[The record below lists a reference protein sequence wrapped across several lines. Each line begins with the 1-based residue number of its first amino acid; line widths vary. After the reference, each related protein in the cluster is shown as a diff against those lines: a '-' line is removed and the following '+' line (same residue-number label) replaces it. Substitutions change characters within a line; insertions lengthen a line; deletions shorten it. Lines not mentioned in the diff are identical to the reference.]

1 MLTLGQF
8 AAGNVEHDIHYNIC
22 IGSDCNPILG
32 CSQADIISQH
42 KNDVVKTY
50 AMNPNN
56 KSGSVACVFT
66 TSKFC

>member
-22 IGSDCNPILG
+22 IGSDCNRVLG
-32 CSQADIISQH
+32 RNQTDIIAEH

-50 AMNPNN
+50 VMSVND
-56 KSGSVACVFT
+56 KSGSVVCTVILAN
-66 TSKFC
+66 

>member
-8 AAGNVEHDIHYNIC
+8 AAGNVERGIHYNIC

-32 CSQADIISQH
+32 CSQDDIISQH

-50 AMNPNN
+50 VMNPND
-56 KSGSVACVFT
+56 KSGRVTCTVILSD
-66 TSKFC
+66 

>member
-8 AAGNVEHDIHYNIC
+8 AAGNVERDIHYNIC

-42 KNDVVKTY
+42 KNDVDKQDKRSDLEY
-50 AMNPNN
+50 
-56 KSGSVACVFT
+56 
-66 TSKFC
+66 

>member
-1 MLTLGQF
+1 MLTLGQLT
-8 AAGNVEHDIHYNIC
+8 ADTAVRDIYYNIC

-56 KSGSVACVFT
+56 KSGSVVCTVILAD
-66 TSKFC
+66 